1 MASKRLIRDYPYLSA
16 YLDAPHPNPLVER
29 LASLSNFG
37 CLAAMGGAPMVAIL
51 SFMISDRFIGP
62 IGGSLFALGMA
73 VTSGVLLFSFGK
85 RHSEK
90 AAKEATVE
98 DKLMSQA
105 AQAID
110 HFKKLDRERKLHKW
124 MDPVAIQLLE
134 AGAYHWS
141 RIRQT
146 FDDSRWNVSQL
157 PEHWVGLK
165 QKAHSAANLA
175 MAELVILCAGCTGEP
190 TKTRKDDFQSV
201 FEDLVDLDIEDALR
215 GLAKVT
221 ATHPKEYRFQ
231 SPQTKEI
238 FEPARQIAERLK
250 QLADEMEQATQI
262 AKTELPQSQ
271 LNLGQETIGH
281 LLEEIKAVRQ
291 AEQELHQSQRSD

>member
-1 MASKRLIRDYPYLSA
+1 MASKRLLRDYPYLSGF
-16 YLDAPHPNPLVER
+16 LDSPHPNPLVDR

-37 CLAAMGGAPMVAIL
+37 CMAALVGSPMIGVL
-51 SFMISDRFIGP
+51 SFMLSGRFIGP
-62 IGGSLFALGMA
+62 IGGTVFALGMA
-73 VTSGVLLFSFGK
+73 ITGGILLFAMGK
-85 RHSEK
+85 RHSDK
-90 AAKEATVE
+90 ASKEATVE
-98 DKLMSQA
+98 EKLM
-105 AQAID
+105 AQSAQSIE
-110 HFKKLDRERKLHKW
+110 HLRKLDRERKLHKW

-141 RIRQT
+141 RIRMT
-146 FDDSRWNVSQL
+146 FSDARWNVNQL

-165 QKAHSAANLA
+165 QKANSSANLA

-190 TKTRKDDFQSV
+190 VKNRKDDFQSV
-201 FEDLVDLDIEDALR
+201 FEDLVDLDIEDAVR

-231 SPQTKEI
+231 SPQTREI
-238 FEPARQIAERLK
+238 FEPAREIAERLK
-250 QLADEMEQATQI
+250 ELADEMEQATLI
-262 AKTELPQSQ
+262 AKTELPQSH
-271 LNLGQETIGH
+271 LHLGNESIGH